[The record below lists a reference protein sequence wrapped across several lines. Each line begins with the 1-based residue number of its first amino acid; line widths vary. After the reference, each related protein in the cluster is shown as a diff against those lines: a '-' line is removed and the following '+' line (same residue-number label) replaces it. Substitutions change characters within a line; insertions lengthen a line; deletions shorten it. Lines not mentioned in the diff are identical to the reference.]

1 MFPVGLWV
9 KLWWLSGS
17 DNSNTKINH
26 LTILVYHFSAE
37 RSFVLISGAFDN
49 ILRNNCSIIMR
60 LESQAFTK
68 CSRMVWWLVS
78 EPEDETS
85 VSTTIGAFV
94 VPVRRKL
101 HISTG
106 GNKVIYLWQESWEEI
121 CRIYSRYIF
130 LISHLARCVC
140 LTFPVFALS
149 LGVMSHCQQIDV
161 GSDQLCWAAVNSS

>member
-1 MFPVGLWV
+1 M
-9 KLWWLSGS
+9 KLWWLSRS

-26 LTILVYHFSAE
+26 LTILVYHFSVE

-78 EPEDETS
+78 EPEDEAS

-106 GNKVIYLWQESWEEI
+106 
-121 CRIYSRYIF
+121 
-130 LISHLARCVC
+130 
-140 LTFPVFALS
+140 
-149 LGVMSHCQQIDV
+149 
-161 GSDQLCWAAVNSS
+161 